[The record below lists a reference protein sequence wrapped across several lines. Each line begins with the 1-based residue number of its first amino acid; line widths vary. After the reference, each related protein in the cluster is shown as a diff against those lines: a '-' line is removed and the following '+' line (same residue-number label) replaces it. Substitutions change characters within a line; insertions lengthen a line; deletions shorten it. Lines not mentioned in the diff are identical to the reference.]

1 MLRRIYSLLAALVL
15 ILLVSAPAVA
25 GGWATIVIDD
35 AVPEPP
41 PIEGRPIEVGFTVLQ
56 HGQTPIDWEAPTVH
70 FRDVV
75 SGATMD
81 ASAKPS
87 GQTGHYV
94 ATVTIMAAGFWE
106 WTVELRDLVTDPLPS
121 SPVLAVYDANG
132 RAPTLDPATILG
144 AIDRVRAE
152 AAGAAQT
159 RIDGAMSSLEAEI
172 ASHQGDAARIAA
184 LSDAVA
190 TERAAIDGRLT
201 TLEATSTDVG
211 TTMAMVVLVALLAG
225 GAGGFAMAWLAGRPV
240 PRPVAV
246 SDGSRPGSMPG

>member
-1 MLRRIYSLLAALVL
+1 MLRRTCSLLAALVL

-70 FRDVV
+70 FRDIA

-81 ASAKPS
+81 ASATPS
-87 GQTGHYV
+87 GEIGHYV
-94 ATVTIMAAGFWE
+94 ASATIRTAGFWE
-106 WTVELRDLVTDPLPS
+106 WTVELRDLVTEPLPS
-121 SPVLAVYDANG
+121 SPVLAVHDANG
-132 RAPTLDPATILG
+132 RAPTLDPATILA

-152 AAGAAQT
+152 AEDAART

-172 ASHQGDAARIAA
+172 ASHQRDAARLAA

-201 TLEATSTDVG
+201 ALEATSTDIG
-211 TTMAMVVLVALLAG
+211 TTMAMVVLVALLGG
-225 GAGGFAMAWLAGRPV
+225 GAGGFAMAWLVGRPG
-240 PRPVAV
+240 PRPVAI
-246 SDGSRPGSMPG
+246 SDASRRGSMPG